1 VASYNGNVLGGLV
14 PEAPGTTSLVVD
26 AELPQDVIGTLS
38 LVTDEE
44 LPQPVAGTHE
54 VILDAAGVERTIGGW
69 AMYVSGGLVQAG
81 EGIACPPDS
90 GPANREVPQIVRAVP

>member
-1 VASYNGNVLGGLV
+1 MASYNVAVLGGMAQGV
-14 PEAPGTTSLVVD
+14 PGTTSLATDAEAPQGVPGTTSLV
-26 AELPQDVIGTLS
+26 
-38 LVTDEE
+38 
-44 LPQPVAGTHE
+44 
-54 VILDAAGVERTIGGW
+54 LDAAGVERTIGGW

>member
-26 AELPQDVIGTLS
+26 AEAPQGVPGTTS
-38 LVTDEE
+38 LV
-44 LPQPVAGTHE
+44 
-54 VILDAAGVERTIGGW
+54 LDAAGVERTIGGW